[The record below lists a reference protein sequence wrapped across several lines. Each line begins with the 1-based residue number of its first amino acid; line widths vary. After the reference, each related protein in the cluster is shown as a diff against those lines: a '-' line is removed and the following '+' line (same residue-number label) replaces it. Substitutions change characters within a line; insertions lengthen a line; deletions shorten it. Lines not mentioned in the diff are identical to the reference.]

1 MNPIREMRVHVA
13 CLIKVYDEAE
23 SPSKGTFLNVYD
35 DPDLPMRGRVV
46 EI

>member
-1 MNPIREMRVHVA
+1 MNPIRVTY
-13 CLIKVYDEAE
+13 LFKVYVEPE
-23 SPSKGTFLNVYD
+23 SPSKD

>member
-1 MNPIREMRVHVA
+1 MLHVFF
-13 CLIKVYDEAE
+13 KVYDEPE
-23 SPSKGTFLNVYD
+23 SPSKD